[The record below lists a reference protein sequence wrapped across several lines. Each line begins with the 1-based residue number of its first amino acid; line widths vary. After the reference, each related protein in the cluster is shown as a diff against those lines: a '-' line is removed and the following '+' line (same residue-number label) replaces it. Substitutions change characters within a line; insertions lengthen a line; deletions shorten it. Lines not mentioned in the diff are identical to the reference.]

1 MDKWMG
7 STSPVNFP
15 FSVISMASASLVL
28 VIFGCGSTWKVK
40 ANTISELKIRIRN
53 DIAANDP

>member
-1 MDKWMG
+1 MDQWMG

-15 FSVISMASASLVL
+15 FLVISMASATLVL
-28 VIFGCGSTWKVK
+28 VIVGCGTTWKVK

-53 DIAANDP
+53 DIAVNDP